1 MVISDETKTKKI
13 PLHLGGIFYGGEEF
27 MARERDNPELK
38 TIICVWKLTEGIMIN
53 NIQHTP

>member
-38 TIICVWKLTEGIMIN
+38 TIICV
-53 NIQHTP
+53 